1 MASDHQ
7 LRCIACGAPE
17 PAPAPDYR
25 CRGCGALLEAVLA
38 GPGRGEAAGWPRMW
52 RERRASLRPE
62 DTSGVWRFREML
74 PAVGDPVTLREGN
87 TPLYALTQCARRL
100 GMRQLWAKHQGMNPT
115 GSFKD
120 TGMTVAV
127 SQARQAGFQWV
138 ACASTGNTSASMAA
152 YAARAGMGALVLVPE
167 GRIAWGKL
175 AQALDYG
182 ALTCQ
187 VKGDF
192 DDCVRV
198 LDQVIRQA
206 AVGLVNS
213 VNPYRVEGQ
222 KTAALELM
230 EQLDWRP
237 PDHIILPGGNLANAS
252 AFGKALV
259 EMRACGWIERLP
271 RVSIVQAAGASPLA
285 AAWRSNRGESL
296 TPVRAQTRAT
306 AICIGSPASWPK
318 AVRVLRETG
327 GDCIAVSEAEIAAAK
342 AEIGAEGIGCEPA
355 SAAALAGLKRW
366 LAAGTISR
374 DESAVLILTGH
385 LLKDADYALEFHR
398 GEMTWPDHD
407 TAAPAAAALRRPPV
421 VVAAQAEAV
430 LARLREAGP
439 R

>member
-1 MASDHQ
+1 MAHDHFLQ
-7 LRCIACGAPE
+7 CIGCGGREA
-17 PAPAPDYR
+17 APAPDYR
-25 CRGCGALLEAVLA
+25 CRACGALLEAVLA
-38 GPGRGEAAGWPRMW
+38 SPGRDRQAWPERW
-52 RERRASLRPE
+52 RARRTSLAPE
-62 DTSGVWRFREML
+62 DSSGVWRFREML
-74 PAVGDPVTLREGN
+74 PAAADVVTLREGN
-87 TPLYALTQCARRL
+87 TPLYELRRCARSL

-152 YAARAGMGALVLVPE
+152 YAARAGIGALVLVPE

-187 VKGDF
+187 VRGDF

-198 LDQVIRQA
+198 LNEVVRQA
-206 AVGLVNS
+206 PVGLMNS

-222 KTAALELM
+222 KTAAFELM
-230 EQLDWRP
+230 EQLDWRAP
-237 PDHIILPGGNLANAS
+237 AHIVLPGGNLANAS
-252 AFGKALV
+252 AFGKALR
-259 EMRACGWIERLP
+259 EMGERGWIERLP

-285 AAWRSNRGESL
+285 AAWRANRGESL
-296 TPVRAQTRAT
+296 TPVRAETRAT
-306 AICIGSPASWPK
+306 AIRIGNPASWPK

-355 SAAALAGLKRW
+355 SAAALAGLKYW
-366 LAAGTISR
+366 LAAGTIAPE
-374 DESAVLILTGH
+374 ESVVLVLTGH

-398 GEMTWPDHD
+398 GEMDW
-407 TAAPAAAALRRPPV
+407 TAADPARDAANGLRRPPVAVAPAAAAVLAELQRRE
-421 VVAAQAEAV
+421 AAQ
-430 LARLREAGP
+430 
-439 R
+439 